1 MHIKYLAF
9 LSIFFVNVVIHTT
22 RCSTYVIYVDAF
34 FPPHPPLSLFLSL
47 PLPHLLSLKRI
58 KRSGGFITWNSL
70 GQPNVNGRLA
80 MTRSIGDFDLK
91 NMGVIA
97 EPETKKI
104 SVSPAHFHFKL
115 RAFAISTFEA
125 FSCVLLNKCGFY

>member
-1 MHIKYLAF
+1 M
-9 LSIFFVNVVIHTT
+9 SFFWCAIIHTT
-22 RCSTYVIYVDAF
+22 ASSERVLYVDAF
-34 FPPHPPLSLFLSL
+34 SSPLS
-47 PLPHLLSLKRI
+47 RI

-91 NMGVIA
+91 DMGVIA

-104 SVSPAHFHFKL
+104 SVSPARL
-115 RAFAISTFEA
+115 
-125 FSCVLLNKCGFY
+125 VLLQL